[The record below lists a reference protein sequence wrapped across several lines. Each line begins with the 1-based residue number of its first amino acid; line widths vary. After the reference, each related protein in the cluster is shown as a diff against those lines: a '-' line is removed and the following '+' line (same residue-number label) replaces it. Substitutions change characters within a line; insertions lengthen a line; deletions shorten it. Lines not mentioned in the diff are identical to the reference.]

1 MHAFE
6 KQIEVSETPKG
17 QGDAAEVDEECVCV
31 CWGGSRL
38 EMA

>member
-17 QGDAAEVDEECVCV
+17 QGDAAEVDEECVVCV
-31 CWGGSRL
+31 GGSRL